1 MVEETKKNEVDLDLD
16 DVKETEIQIE
26 GKQEESKLPNL
37 NVGEVDLGYVDHS
50 VKTKED
56 KVEIEQIE
64 DTKVEKPQVET
75 QPNVEEKAKVDT
87 DNLSEISESIQK
99 RIDKLTR
106 RYREAERREK
116 AALDFAKGLQKK
128 YSDSEKK
135 FDTADENYL
144 KEFEARVD
152 AQREQVKIKLKSA
165 IEANDPNQIMEAN
178 DELTQLAVQ
187 KEKAKL
193 QMADRVL
200 RSKQS
205 EDQRQ
210 VEAQQAK
217 VQAETPVIPQP
228 SEKAKRWVQ
237 KNTWFTDD
245 RVMANAAITIHDD
258 LVGSGIE
265 VESDEYYNEI
275 DKRMRDN
282 FPHKFVVQEQRK
294 PVQTVASAG
303 RKQQGRRTV
312 RLTKSQVAIAKKLGV
327 PLEEYAKY
335 VKEAN

>member
-1 MVEETKKNEVDLDLD
+1 M
-16 DVKETEIQIE
+16 
-26 GKQEESKLPNL
+26 
-37 NVGEVDLGYVDHS
+37 
-50 VKTKED
+50 
-56 KVEIEQIE
+56 
-64 DTKVEKPQVET
+64 
-75 QPNVEEKAKVDT
+75 
-87 DNLSEISESIQK
+87 
-99 RIDKLTR
+99 
-106 RYREAERREK
+106 
-116 AALDFAKGLQKK
+116 
-128 YSDSEKK
+128 
-135 FDTADENYL
+135 

-217 VQAETPVIPQP
+217 IQAEMPVIPQP
-228 SEKAKRWVQ
+228 SEKAKKWVQ